1 MNDSVFRQRVQSVMT
16 DNMYERRVRGR
27 TRGDLDMR
35 SLYKVGAGSKNK
47 NVFSQKMAKKGK
59 MYNIV
64 LAIDESGSMGRHGWG
79 DYKIDKA
86 AECARYLASQFIG
99 LNINVAVIGYN
110 GVITHHKEFEQ
121 TVDLKAMEKDIEDAA
136 NGDGKYLDVRDRISC
151 NHDYDG
157 IAEGYKL
164 LYGKKGTNILICLS
178 DGKPN
183 CDMGCQQ
190 NPRYDQSKHDF
201 NKIRTLI
208 HDNERV
214 AKTIGI
220 GVLYDAEQ
228 FPTRI
233 LVNDLDGLKTGV
245 AAVLKKEIKR

>member
-35 SLYKVGAGSKNK
+35 SLYKVGAGSKN
-47 NVFSQKMAKKGK
+47 VFSQKMAKKGK

-64 LAIDESGSMGRHGWG
+64 LLVDESGSMGRHGWG
-79 DYKIDKA
+79 AYKIDKA
-86 AECARYLASQFIG
+86 AECATYLASQFSG
-99 LNINVAVIGYN
+99 LNINVAVVGFN
-110 GVITHHKEFEQ
+110 AVINVHKDFNQ
-121 TVDLKAMEKDIEDAA
+121 TVDMKAMQQDIEDAA
-136 NGDGKYLDVRDRISC
+136 NGDGKYLEVRNETISC

-157 IAEGYKL
+157 IAEAYKM
-164 LYGKKGTNILICLS
+164 LYGMKGTNLVIALS

-183 CDMGCQQ
+183 CDLGG
-190 NPRYDQSKHDF
+190 NHYDYTKHDF
-201 NKIRTLI
+201 NKIKALI

-245 AAVLKKEIKR
+245 AAVLKKEIRR